1 MCIRDSQWGVPMAF
15 FVHNETGALHP
26 RTPEL
31 LEQVAKL
38 VEAGGIEAWH
48 TLDIKD
54 ILGDEAA
61 MYSKNRDTLDVWFD
75 SGVTHATVLRG
86 SHAAQHP
93 SCNQSTVGE
102 QADMYLEG
110 SDQHR
115 GWFHSSLLTGSM
127 LQGRAPYKSLLTHGF
142 VVDKDGKKM
151 SKSVGNV
158 IAPQEVISK
167 FGADI
172 LRLWVAS
179 TDYSGELNIGDEIL
193 KRVVETYRRIRN
205 TLKFLLAN
213 ISDFVA
219 GAAGMPVADM
229 LEIDRYTLALANSM
243 MQDVR
248 ASYEKFE
255 FHPVVA
261 RIQSF
266 CAEDLGAFYLDILKD
281 RLYTTPAGSHARRSA
296 QTALWHITRSLLTA
310 MAPILSFTAEEA
322 WAFVGKNSQ
331 GQDASIF
338 INCFEDPVQSPDAT
352 ALMDK
357 WEQIRAI
364 RGDVMKE
371 IELLR
376 SEGKVGASLQANV
389 AIAAHGEAFE
399 ILSSL
404 GNELR
409 FVMIASRVT
418 LIYASTIEDAKIRV
432 SASDCAK
439 CERCWHYTDDVGS
452 VAAHPTLCG
461 RCDSNVNGAGEARAF
476 A

>member
-1 MCIRDSQWGVPMAF
+1 M
-15 FVHNETGALHP
+15 
-26 RTPEL
+26 
-31 LEQVAKL
+31 
-38 VEAGGIEAWH
+38 
-48 TLDIKD
+48 KD

-93 SCNQSTVGE
+93 DCANNG

-213 ISDFVA
+213 ISDFDTTQAV
-219 GAAGMPVADM
+219 PLDQL
-229 LEIDRYTLALANSM
+229 LEIDRYALAMAQAM
-243 MQDVR
+243 MDDVQ
-248 ASYEKFE
+248 ASYAKYE

-261 RIQSF
+261 RVQGF
-266 CAEDLGAFYLDILKD
+266 CSEDLGAFYLDILKD
-281 RLYTTPAGSHARRSA
+281 RLYTSAAGSAARRSA

-310 MAPILSFTAEEA
+310 MAPVLSFTAEEA
-322 WAFVGKNSQ
+322 WSFVSK
-331 GQDASIF
+331 DASVF
-338 INCFEDPVQSPDAT
+338 VNTFENLPAQADAA

-357 WEQIRAI
+357 WTHIRAT
-364 RGDVMKE
+364 RAEVMRE
-371 IELLR
+371 IEVLR
-376 SEGKVGASLQANV
+376 GAGKVGASLQANV
-389 AIAAHGEAFE
+389 AIAAHGAAYDA
-399 ILSSL
+399 LASL
-404 GNELR
+404 GDDLK
-409 FVMIASRVT
+409 FVMISSKAT
-418 LIYASTIEDAKIRV
+418 LIKAANETEARITV
-432 SASDCAK
+432 TASDCAK
-439 CERCWHYTDDVGS
+439 CERCWHYVDDVGS
-452 VAAHPTLCG
+452 VAAHPTLCQ
-461 RCDSNVNGAGEARAF
+461 RCDSNVHGSGETRAF